1 MATKT
6 TDWNSSVQGYK
17 DYLVLERGLS
27 KNSVLAYM
35 RDIHQFRD
43 FATNEE
49 NVQRPTDIELP
60 HVERFLGHLYDKGL
74 ARNSQARMLS
84 GVRSFCKYLRIEG
97 VMDSDPIQLIQAP
110 KPERKLPDVLS
121 VEEIESIIGAVNM
134 SRREGVRNK
143 AMLEVLY
150 SCGLRVS
157 ELIELK
163 MSRVDLIDGVVKV
176 VGKGNKERVIP
187 IGQQACDAI
196 DDYLSHYRA
205 DVIPL
210 KGHEDTLFLGRQG
223 RGMTRQMAF
232 TMLKRSVI
240 AAGIRK
246 NVSPHTF
253 RHSFATHLIESG
265 ADLRAVQE
273 MLGTRANQHHGD
285 LHPLGQPFPERPG
298 DQVPPRS
305 DKAEDNMAES
315 TAVVKRSADLFSL
328 SFDTSQDAKAS
339 CSMACG
345 SSKSGMVWPKA

>member
-1 MATKT
+1 M
-6 TDWNSSVQGYK
+6 
-17 DYLVLERGLS
+17 
-27 KNSVLAYM
+27 
-35 RDIHQFRD
+35 
-43 FATNEE
+43 
-49 NVQRPTDIELP
+49 
-60 HVERFLGHLYDKGL
+60 
-74 ARNSQARMLS
+74 
-84 GVRSFCKYLRIEG
+84 RSFCKYLRIEG

-121 VEEIESIIGAVNM
+121 VEEIERIIGAVNM

-232 TMLKRSVI
+232 TMLKQRDCC
-240 AAGIRK
+240 
-246 NVSPHTF
+246 
-253 RHSFATHLIESG
+253 RHPQKREPAHFPTQ
-265 ADLRAVQE
+265 LR
-273 MLGTRANQHHGD
+273 
-285 LHPLGQPFPERPG
+285 HP
-298 DQVPPRS
+298 
-305 DKAEDNMAES
+305 
-315 TAVVKRSADLFSL
+315 
-328 SFDTSQDAKAS
+328 FD
-339 CSMACG
+339 
-345 SSKSGMVWPKA
+345 

>member
-43 FATNEE
+43 SP
-49 NVQRPTDIELP
+49 PTKKTSSVP
-60 HVERFLGHLYDKGL
+60 PTSSFPWERFLGHLYDKGL

-110 KPERKLPDVLS
+110 KPERKAPDVLS

-187 IGQQACDAI
+187 IGQRVRRHRR
-196 DDYLSHYRA
+196 LLE
-205 DVIPL
+205 PL
-210 KGHEDTLFLGRQG
+210 PGRRHPSERTRRHLVPRSPG

-273 MLGTRANQHHGD
+273 MLGHAQISTTEIYTHLDSRF
-285 LHPLGQPFPERPG
+285 LK
-298 DQVPPRS
+298 DQVTKFHPRS

-315 TAVVKRSADLFSL
+315 TAVNQEVS
-328 SFDTSQDAKAS
+328 
-339 CSMACG
+339 
-345 SSKSGMVWPKA
+345 

>member
-49 NVQRPTDIELP
+49 NVKRPTDIELP

-150 SCGLRVS
+150 GPDSPLIQCFLTLVRLLSNVRMARGVPIFGKSDPCLNHWARSTMQTVGCGL
-157 ELIELK
+157 
-163 MSRVDLIDGVVKV
+163 
-176 VGKGNKERVIP
+176 
-187 IGQQACDAI
+187 
-196 DDYLSHYRA
+196 
-205 DVIPL
+205 
-210 KGHEDTLFLGRQG
+210 
-223 RGMTRQMAF
+223 
-232 TMLKRSVI
+232 
-240 AAGIRK
+240 
-246 NVSPHTF
+246 
-253 RHSFATHLIESG
+253 
-265 ADLRAVQE
+265 
-273 MLGTRANQHHGD
+273 
-285 LHPLGQPFPERPG
+285 
-298 DQVPPRS
+298 
-305 DKAEDNMAES
+305 
-315 TAVVKRSADLFSL
+315 
-328 SFDTSQDAKAS
+328 
-339 CSMACG
+339 
-345 SSKSGMVWPKA
+345 

>member
-43 FATNEE
+43 FATTEE

-187 IGQQACDAI
+187 IGQQACEEGNSSEVLCRSSSA
-196 DDYLSHYRA
+196 
-205 DVIPL
+205 
-210 KGHEDTLFLGRQG
+210 GHAVTG
-223 RGMTRQMAF
+223 
-232 TMLKRSVI
+232 
-240 AAGIRK
+240 
-246 NVSPHTF
+246 
-253 RHSFATHLIESG
+253 SFSG
-265 ADLRAVQE
+265 ASSGIAGTITSGPPLEPICIAQPDSVPDAGCGPPSVSNQAVS
-273 MLGTRANQHHGD
+273 RWIH
-285 LHPLGQPFPERPG
+285 
-298 DQVPPRS
+298 
-305 DKAEDNMAES
+305 
-315 TAVVKRSADLFSL
+315 KRFSGGRYGC
-328 SFDTSQDAKAS
+328 DHR
-339 CSMACG
+339 
-345 SSKSGMVWPKA
+345 

>member
-1 MATKT
+1 
-6 TDWNSSVQGYK
+6 
-17 DYLVLERGLS
+17 
-27 KNSVLAYM
+27 
-35 RDIHQFRD
+35 
-43 FATNEE
+43 
-49 NVQRPTDIELP
+49 
-60 HVERFLGHLYDKGL
+60 
-74 ARNSQARMLS
+74 MLS

-205 DVIPL
+205 DVVPL

-240 AAGIRK
+240 AAVIRK

-273 MLGTRANQHHGD
+273 MLGHAQI
-285 LHPLGQPFPERPG
+285 L
-298 DQVPPRS
+298 
-305 DKAEDNMAES
+305 
-315 TAVVKRSADLFSL
+315 SL
-328 SFDTSQDAKAS
+328 IHI
-339 CSMACG
+339 
-345 SSKSGMVWPKA
+345 

>member
-6 TDWNSSVQGYK
+6 TDWNSSVLGYK

-49 NVQRPTDIELP
+49 NVKRPTDIELP

-163 MSRVDLIDGVVKV
+163 MSR
-176 VGKGNKERVIP
+176 
-187 IGQQACDAI
+187 
-196 DDYLSHYRA
+196 
-205 DVIPL
+205 
-210 KGHEDTLFLGRQG
+210 
-223 RGMTRQMAF
+223 
-232 TMLKRSVI
+232 
-240 AAGIRK
+240 
-246 NVSPHTF
+246 
-253 RHSFATHLIESG
+253 
-265 ADLRAVQE
+265 
-273 MLGTRANQHHGD
+273 
-285 LHPLGQPFPERPG
+285 
-298 DQVPPRS
+298 
-305 DKAEDNMAES
+305 
-315 TAVVKRSADLFSL
+315 
-328 SFDTSQDAKAS
+328 
-339 CSMACG
+339 
-345 SSKSGMVWPKA
+345 

>member
-49 NVQRPTDIELP
+49 NVKRPTDIELP

-205 DVIPL
+205 DV
-210 KGHEDTLFLGRQG
+210 
-223 RGMTRQMAF
+223 
-232 TMLKRSVI
+232 
-240 AAGIRK
+240 
-246 NVSPHTF
+246 
-253 RHSFATHLIESG
+253 
-265 ADLRAVQE
+265 
-273 MLGTRANQHHGD
+273 
-285 LHPLGQPFPERPG
+285 
-298 DQVPPRS
+298 
-305 DKAEDNMAES
+305 
-315 TAVVKRSADLFSL
+315 
-328 SFDTSQDAKAS
+328 
-339 CSMACG
+339 
-345 SSKSGMVWPKA
+345 

>member
-1 MATKT
+1 M
-6 TDWNSSVQGYK
+6 
-17 DYLVLERGLS
+17 
-27 KNSVLAYM
+27 
-35 RDIHQFRD
+35 
-43 FATNEE
+43 
-49 NVQRPTDIELP
+49 
-60 HVERFLGHLYDKGL
+60 ERFLGHLYDKGL

-84 GVRSFCKYLRIEG
+84 GVRSFCKYLRIEE

-110 KPERKLPDVLS
+110 KPEQTPGRAFRGGNR
-121 VEEIESIIGAVNM
+121 SIIGAVNM

-246 NVSPHTF
+246 NVIRTPSGTASPPT
-253 RHSFATHLIESG
+253 
-265 ADLRAVQE
+265 
-273 MLGTRANQHHGD
+273 
-285 LHPLGQPFPERPG
+285 
-298 DQVPPRS
+298 
-305 DKAEDNMAES
+305 
-315 TAVVKRSADLFSL
+315 
-328 SFDTSQDAKAS
+328 
-339 CSMACG
+339 
-345 SSKSGMVWPKA
+345 

>member
-49 NVQRPTDIELP
+49 NVKRPTDIELP

-205 DVIPL
+205 DVVPL

-223 RGMTRQMAF
+223 RGMTV
-232 TMLKRSVI
+232 KWRSPCSS
-240 AAGIRK
+240 AA
-246 NVSPHTF
+246 
-253 RHSFATHLIESG
+253 
-265 ADLRAVQE
+265 
-273 MLGTRANQHHGD
+273 
-285 LHPLGQPFPERPG
+285 
-298 DQVPPRS
+298 
-305 DKAEDNMAES
+305 
-315 TAVVKRSADLFSL
+315 
-328 SFDTSQDAKAS
+328 
-339 CSMACG
+339 
-345 SSKSGMVWPKA
+345 

>member
-43 FATNEE
+43 FATTEE

-246 NVSPHTF
+246 NCLLYTSP
-253 RHSFATHLIESG
+253 S
-265 ADLRAVQE
+265 
-273 MLGTRANQHHGD
+273 
-285 LHPLGQPFPERPG
+285 
-298 DQVPPRS
+298 PR
-305 DKAEDNMAES
+305 D
-315 TAVVKRSADLFSL
+315 
-328 SFDTSQDAKAS
+328 
-339 CSMACG
+339 
-345 SSKSGMVWPKA
+345 

>member
-49 NVQRPTDIELP
+49 NVKRPTDIELP

-134 SRREGVRNK
+134 SRREVVRNK

-205 DVIPL
+205 DVVPL

-223 RGMTRQMAF
+223 RGMTV
-232 TMLKRSVI
+232 KWRSPCSS
-240 AAGIRK
+240 AA
-246 NVSPHTF
+246 
-253 RHSFATHLIESG
+253 
-265 ADLRAVQE
+265 
-273 MLGTRANQHHGD
+273 
-285 LHPLGQPFPERPG
+285 
-298 DQVPPRS
+298 
-305 DKAEDNMAES
+305 
-315 TAVVKRSADLFSL
+315 
-328 SFDTSQDAKAS
+328 
-339 CSMACG
+339 
-345 SSKSGMVWPKA
+345 